1 MVYSALNITVPTWQD
16 QKVTWRP
23 GNRPDLF
30 WLTSSLSQ
38 YRSDTQ
44 VLFSQWCGTTGY
56 LSSVC
61 WGSYQGQWRSRG
73 YTEWDLNV
81 RVAPVGPARCI
92 RLTSHFLCLFFS
104 LYLFSTALPTKLN
117 THTRIRC
124 SPSTHSLVS
133 GNLNAGVSYTRKTPM
148 LKKTGTCTAKRSCHQ
163 NLL

>member
-16 QKVTWRP
+16 QKVTWWP
-23 GNRPDLF
+23 GNRLDPF
-30 WLTSSLSQ
+30 WLTSLSR

-56 LSSVC
+56 LLSVC

-92 RLTSHFLCLFFS
+92 RLTSHFLCLFLS
-104 LYLFSTALPTKLN
+104 LSTSFPLLCPLN
-117 THTRIRC
+117 STHTLA
-124 SPSTHSLVS
+124 SAAPLQ
-133 GNLNAGVSYTRKTPM
+133 L
-148 LKKTGTCTAKRSCHQ
+148 TAWYPETWTLGWATQGKHQ
-163 NLL
+163 C